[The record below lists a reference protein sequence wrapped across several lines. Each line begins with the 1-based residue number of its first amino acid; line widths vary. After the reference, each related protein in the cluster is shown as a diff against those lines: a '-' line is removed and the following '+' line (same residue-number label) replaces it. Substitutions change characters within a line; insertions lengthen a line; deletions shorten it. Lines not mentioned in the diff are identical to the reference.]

1 MNKKVIIFFSV
12 LAIIVGIGAITL
24 FSLNF
29 REDNDEG
36 DDSKKKIENTI
47 TAMVIGLDDDTLT
60 IQDSDHI
67 IYMFDVI
74 DSNLNLGD
82 IVEISYKGT
91 LDKNKSLLR
100 IE

>member
-82 IVEISYKGT
+82 IVE
-91 LDKNKSLLR
+91 SLKITTFLLGR
-100 IE
+100 KFKK